1 MTDYIAQAE
10 NDAVKIIMLADKRQQ
25 QNDYERFVAY
35 MVNHAIARNGGEC
48 NLAYAQR
55 LRKACKRLALR

>member
-1 MTDYIAQAE
+1 MTDYINLAE
-10 NDAVKIIMLADKRQQ
+10 NDAVKIIMEADKRHH
-25 QNDYERFVAY
+25 NDYARYVAY
-35 MVNHAIARNGGEC
+35 MIEHAIARNGGEC

>member
-10 NDAVKIIMLADKRQQ
+10 RDAAQIVMMADQRHQS
-25 QNDYERFVAY
+25 DYARFVAY
-35 MVNHAIARNGGEC
+35 MVEHAIARNGGEC